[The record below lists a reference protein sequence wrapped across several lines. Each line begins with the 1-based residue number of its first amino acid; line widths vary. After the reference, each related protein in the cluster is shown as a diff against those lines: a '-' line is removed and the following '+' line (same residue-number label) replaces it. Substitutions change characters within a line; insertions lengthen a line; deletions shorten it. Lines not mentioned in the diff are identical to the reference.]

1 MMINTDDKNYKR
13 DSNNF
18 ALINTNE
25 GEYLKR
31 KQQKMQSS
39 KVEQIENEVKS
50 IKDDIRELKELIL
63 AMSR

>member
-1 MMINTDDKNYKR
+1 MIKTDDKNFQR
-13 DSNNF
+13 DPNSF

-31 KQQKMQSS
+31 KQQKMQSK
-39 KVEQIENEVKS
+39 KVEEIESEVKS
-50 IKDDIRELKELIL
+50 LKDDIRELKELIL

>member
-1 MMINTDDKNYKR
+1 MIKTDDKNFNR
-13 DSNNF
+13 DPNTF

-31 KQQKMQSS
+31 KQQKMQS
-39 KVEQIENEVKS
+39 KRVEQIESEVQE
-50 IKDDIRELKELIL
+50 IKDELRQIKELIL